1 LWEERLA
8 ERVNQEGKTSRSSCL
23 VDVWSMSQLVPH
35 DLRDVGSRVEEIRE
49 PTHERGDLDNAD
61 PPDWLGEVSSSVID
75 RSDDV
80 S

>member
-1 LWEERLA
+1 
-8 ERVNQEGKTSRSSCL
+8 
-23 VDVWSMSQLVPH
+23 MSQLVPH